1 MFQNEIELLA
11 LSTLPSFLSP
21 KGVVEPFL
29 GGPRIYIYKRDPD
42 DSYSASL
49 SVIQMGTLRVVME
62 TRMRQATGSGL
73 CSTLTGPLVLLQV
86 GNTALIVFVSYFG
99 SRVHRPRLI
108 GCGAIL
114 VALAGLLMALPH
126 FISEPYRFDNTSPG
140 KSGRAGLEADM
151 IYCITGHQG
160 PSPGFHQSGW
170 AQLPRTLAGLPHPSS
185 TASLSPSPGGL
196 WLLGS
201 NIGYRPGAEG

>member
-62 TRMRQATGSGL
+62 TRMMQATGPGL

-108 GCGAIL
+108 D
-114 VALAGLLMALPH
+114 PNQQT
-126 FISEPYRFDNTSPG
+126 R
-140 KSGRAGLEADM
+140 
-151 IYCITGHQG
+151 
-160 PSPGFHQSGW
+160 
-170 AQLPRTLAGLPHPSS
+170 GLPKRSV
-185 TASLSPSPGGL
+185 
-196 WLLGS
+196 
-201 NIGYRPGAEG
+201 